1 MPILVL
7 GAALGVLL
15 ASVLIQGKLLD
26 VNCFPNI
33 VIISM
38 AAYFGAIE
46 KAPFTAIILITEMFG
61 SVEQV
66 LPMII
71 ATFVSYYVLDLL
83 GRRPIYEALRLQ
95 MPFKKESDN

>member
-26 VNCFPNI
+26 VNYFPNI

-46 KAPFTAIILITEMFG
+46 KAPFTAIILITEMVG

-83 GRRPIYEALRLQ
+83 GGRPIYEALRLQ

>member
-1 MPILVL
+1 MDAMV
-7 GAALGVLL
+7 GQGL
-15 ASVLIQGKLLD
+15 AQDFYNGD
-26 VNCFPNI
+26 
-33 VIISM
+33 M

-83 GRRPIYEALRLQ
+83 GGRPIYEALRLQ